1 MRISFHGAARRV
13 TGSKHIIHT
22 DEGKKILLDCG
33 MFQGEGAETALLNS
47 HFGFN
52 PAEIDVMVLSH
63 AHIDHSGLIPRL
75 VKEGFR
81 GRIWCT
87 PATFDLTKILLEDSA
102 RIQESDYAYLNKKRI
117 KQKKSLIDVLYT
129 VNDVKRSFDYFSILP
144 YHQIAQIIDGV
155 DLQFTDAG
163 HIIGSAV
170 VNLAIQSGDSITKI
184 AFTGDVG
191 SFQNQILKNPEK
203 FPQADV
209 ILCESTYGNRLHDK
223 QESSATELL
232 NWITHTCIHKKGKLV
247 IPAFSVGRTQEI
259 LYQLN
264 NLELEGKL
272 PHLAFYVDSPLST
285 KATEILKKHRDGYN
299 DEVKSVLEHD
309 EDPFNFHGLNYIESV
324 DESKA
329 LNYKEE
335 PCVII
340 SASGM
345 ADAGRV
351 KHHIANTIESPANT
365 ILMSGFCESS
375 SLGARLQNKPEEV
388 RIFGDIFK
396 VRAEV
401 AALKSMSA
409 HGDYLDIFEFLKCQE
424 IKEVKYL
431 YLVHGEYD
439 SQIEFR
445 ERLHKIGFYD
455 IHIPDMHSTN
465 DID

>member
-33 MFQGEGAETALLNS
+33 MFQGEGTETAPLNS

-63 AHIDHSGLIPRL
+63 AHIDHSGLVPRL

-81 GRIWCT
+81 GKIWCT
-87 PATFDLTKILLEDSA
+87 PATFELTKILLEDSA
-102 RIQESDYAYLNKKRI
+102 KIQEADYGYINKKRLR
-117 KQKKSLIDVLYT
+117 QKKSMIDLLYT
-129 VNDVKRSFDYFSILP
+129 IEDVKKCFDYFEILP
-144 YHQIAQIIDGV
+144 YDQPQTILTGV
-155 DLQFTDAG
+155 DLLFTDAG

-170 VNLAIQSGDSITKI
+170 VNLTVQSGDTSRNIT
-184 AFTGDVG
+184 FTGDVG

-209 ILCESTYGNRLHDK
+209 IICESTYGNRLHEK
-223 QESSATELL
+223 AESSATELL
-232 NWITHTCIHKKGKLV
+232 NWITHTCLHKKGKLI

-264 NLELEGKL
+264 SLELDGKL

-285 KATEILKKHRDGYN
+285 KATEILKKFKGGYN
-299 DEVKSVLEHD
+299 DEVKNVLEHD
-309 EDPFNFHGLNYIESV
+309 EDPFSFRGLNYIESV

-351 KHHIANTIESPANT
+351 KHHIANNIENPANT
-365 ILMSGFCESS
+365 ILMSGYCESS

-396 VRAEV
+396 LRAEV

-409 HGDYLDIFEFLKCQE
+409 HGDYLDIFEFLKCQD
-424 IKEVKYL
+424 ISKVKHL
-431 YLVHGEYD
+431 YLVHGEFEG
-439 SQIEFR
+439 QIEFR
-445 ERLHKIGFYD
+445 ERLHKIGFFD
-455 IHIPDMHSTN
+455 IQIPDMHSIY